1 MNKNA
6 IYLNAVG
13 VTCPLGNGVANVSQA
28 LFSAMPATGYF
39 CSSDQYSP
47 GRPLPLGM
55 VRDTLA
61 AVDVAHEDTRNNR
74 LLTTAVQP
82 LLAQIEEYKSRYG
95 AQRIATIIGTSTSGI
110 SDGEIAIQHFKN
122 AGELPQDYRY
132 AMQEIYSPARY
143 LARHLGVTG
152 PSWAVSSACTSGGKA
167 LVSAARLLRLGV
179 CDMVVAGGVDTLCA
193 MTVAG
198 FAALGVT
205 TSQPCAP
212 FSKQRQGINIGEAA
226 AVFIMSRESADIRLQ
241 GSGETSDAYHISA
254 PHPQGFGAEA
264 AMRAALDASGLNA
277 AQVDYLNFHGTATLQ
292 NDKMEAHAAHRVFGE
307 RIACGSTKSLTGHT
321 LGAAGALEAAFC
333 WLCLQRDDGRLP
345 THAWNGDA
353 DPELPALPGLATVQ
367 LQQRAKVAMSNSF
380 AFGGN
385 NLALL
390 LARDL

>member
-1 MNKNA
+1 MNRDA
-6 IYLNAVG
+6 IYLNALG
-13 VTCPLGNGVANVSQA
+13 VTCPLGNGVETVSKA
-28 LFSAMPATGYF
+28 LFNAMPPSGYF
-39 CSSDQYSP
+39 RNSEQYSP
-47 GRPLPLGM
+47 GRSLPLGM
-55 VRDTLA
+55 VTDQLT
-61 AVDVAHEDTRNNR
+61 AVDIAFEDTRNNR

-82 LLAQIEEYKSRYG
+82 LLAQIGDFKSRYG
-95 AQRIATIIGTSTSGI
+95 AHRIATIIGTSTSGI
-110 SDGEIAIQHFKN
+110 ADGEVAIQHFKKN
-122 AGELPQDYRY
+122 GELPRDYRY
-132 AMQEIYSPARY
+132 AMQEIVSPARY
-143 LARHLGVTG
+143 LAQHLGVTG

-198 FAALGVT
+198 FSALGVT
-205 TSQPCAP
+205 TSQPCTP

-226 AVFIMSRESADIRLQ
+226 AVFIMSREPADIRLQ

-254 PHPQGFGAEA
+254 PQPEGIGAEA
-264 AMRAALDASGLNA
+264 AMRAALNDASLTA
-277 AQVDYLNFHGTATLQ
+277 EQVDYLNFHGTATLQ

-307 RIACGSTKSLTGHT
+307 QIACGSTKSLTGHT

-353 DPELPALPGLATVQ
+353 DPALPALPGLATVQ
-367 LQQRAKVAMSNSF
+367 LKQRVKVAMSNSF

-385 NLALL
+385 NLSLL
-390 LARDL
+390 LARD